1 MPFDPKSSNKAG
13 KKSKIG
19 PVKKEGPSIK
29 EKIELRYEKVLD
41 DLLINQEK
49 LTKTERVKVFGSL
62 SNYIF
67 PKTKFVR
74 DQFTIQQQKEIEK
87 QGFMDRDPDAT
98 K

>member
-41 DLLINQEK
+41 DLLIN
-49 LTKTERVKVFGSL
+49 
-62 SNYIF
+62 
-67 PKTKFVR
+67 
-74 DQFTIQQQKEIEK
+74 
-87 QGFMDRDPDAT
+87 
-98 K
+98 